1 MVLLLNFDG
10 MLYPDFYLQKQNIS
24 TMFNIDNLIIN
35 NIKSLKPYSS
45 ARDEFKGEAS
55 VFLDANEN
63 SLGSP
68 LMKWYNRYPDPYQTK
83 LKDAISTVKGIPA
96 QNIFLGNGS
105 DECIDLLY
113 RCFCNPGKDNIIICP
128 PTYGMYEVSANI
140 NDIAVRKAPLNEDF
154 QLDLIHL
161 ENLTDADTKII
172 WICSPNNPT
181 GNTIHF
187 HEIEML
193 LNNFDGLVVVDE
205 AYINFARQKSL
216 VSLLNDYPNLVVLQT
231 FSKAWGLAAL
241 RLGMAFASTNIVAIL
256 NKVKPPYNINQAT
269 QEMVLKALEEVGQ
282 VNDMIREI
290 VDMRE
295 ALSEVFISMSF
306 VEKVYPSDANF
317 LLVKIKD
324 ARKVYEYL
332 LTKGI
337 VVRDRSN
344 VSLCDDCLRITIGTE
359 KENTLLVDA
368 LIEMEE

>member
-1 MVLLLNFDG
+1 
-10 MLYPDFYLQKQNIS
+10 
-24 TMFNIDNLIIN
+24 MFNLNNLTRN
-35 NIKSLKPYSS
+35 NIKNLTPYSS
-45 ARDEFKGEAS
+45 ARDEFKGEAK
-55 VFLDANEN
+55 VFLNANEN

-68 LMKWYNRYPDPYQTK
+68 LMKWFNRYPDPYQWK
-83 LKDAISTVKGIPA
+83 LKEAIRNVKGINT

-140 NDIAVRKAPLNEDF
+140 NDIEIRKAPLMEDF

-161 ENLTDADTKII
+161 EHLIDTSTKII
-172 WICSPNNPT
+172 WVCSPNNPT
-181 GNTIHF
+181 GNSIH
-187 HEIEML
+187 HHDIEML
-193 LNNFDGLVVVDE
+193 LNNFNGLVVVDE
-205 AYINFARQKSL
+205 AYINFARQKSF
-216 VSLLNDYPNLVVLQT
+216 VSLLEEYPNLVVLQT

-241 RLGMAFASTNIVAIL
+241 RLGMAFASADIITIL
-256 NKVKPPYNINQAT
+256 NNVKPPYNINQAS
-269 QEMVLKALEEVGQ
+269 QELAIKALEEVGQ
-282 VNDMIREI
+282 VNDMIKEI
-290 VDMRE
+290 VAMRE
-295 ALSEVFISMSF
+295 ALSQVFSSLPF

-344 VSLCDDCLRITIGTE
+344 VTLCDSCLRITIGTE

-368 LIEMEE
+368 LLEME